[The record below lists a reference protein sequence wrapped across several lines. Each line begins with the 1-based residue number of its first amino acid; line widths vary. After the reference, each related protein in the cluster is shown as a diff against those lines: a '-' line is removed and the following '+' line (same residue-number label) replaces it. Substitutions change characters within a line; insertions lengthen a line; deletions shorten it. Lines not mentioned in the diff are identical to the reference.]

1 LIYFQG
7 RKYQSERN
15 HMIINDIEQNK
26 QYLPRIQQQQPN
38 TPETT
43 KSEKFTDSLNAL
55 IKDVDSM
62 QKDSANLTDSLIK
75 GEPVDIHDVMIAS
88 EKAKTSFQL
97 LMEMRNKFVDMY
109 HEVTRMQI

>member
-1 LIYFQG
+1 
-7 RKYQSERN
+7 
-15 HMIINDIEQNK
+15 MIINDIEQNK
-26 QYLPRIQQQQPN
+26 QYLPRIQQQQPIN
-38 TPETT
+38 TEIQ

-55 IKDVDSM
+55 VKDVNSM
-62 QKDSANLTDSLIK
+62 QKESADMTERLIK

-88 EKAKTSFQL
+88 EKAKTGFQL